1 MKKLDELLARSME
14 LNRKISQLKE
24 LNKSVKYDKKF
35 VETNNSIIEKLD
47 KERREVVDKII
58 DIKMEELYGTEKN

>member
-1 MKKLDELLARSME
+1 MKRLDELLARSME